1 MKQKEKEEI
10 IDHYEDKCDCSED
23 DKCGCSFPNNTK
35 PDYEASCPP
44 NINQKDPLRNLSASK
59 NA

>member
-10 IDHYEDKCDCSED
+10 IEHYEDKCDCSED

-35 PDYEASCPP
+35 PDYEASCPK
-44 NINQKDPLRNLSASK
+44 NINQKA
-59 NA
+59 